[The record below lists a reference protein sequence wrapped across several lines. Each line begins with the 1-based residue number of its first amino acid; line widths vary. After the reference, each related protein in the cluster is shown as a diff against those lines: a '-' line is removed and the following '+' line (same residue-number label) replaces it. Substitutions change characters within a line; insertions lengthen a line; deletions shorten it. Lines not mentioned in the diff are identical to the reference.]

1 MSVLTLVR
9 HGQASFGAERYDRL
23 SPLGERQAEHL
34 REHFETIG
42 QPPDRLIA
50 GRPDRQQSTARILAG
65 PRNIDITIDEAFDEY
80 DAGTLLRLHAERHGT
95 TITDLM
101 GADGRIDPRRFQRRL
116 ETVGLAWIAGELAD
130 PTLERWSD
138 FRARVARGLA
148 TAMDRADRGTRVIVC
163 TSAGVIGAA
172 VGELLGL
179 GDREALKL
187 SWSVHNSS
195 MTQIL
200 FDDERR
206 SLRCFNATPH
216 LEHPKRRS
224 LLTYR

>member
-23 SPLGERQAEHL
+23 SPIGERQAQHL
-34 REHFETIG
+34 REHLASIG
-42 QPPDRLIA
+42 HLPDRLIA
-50 GRPDRQQSTARILAG
+50 GTLDRQQSTARILAG
-65 PRNIDITIDEAFDEY
+65 DHDVTLTIDDAFDEY

-95 TITDLM
+95 SIADLLN
-101 GADGRIDPRRFQRRL
+101 ADGTIDPRRFQRRL
-116 ETVGLAWIAGELAD
+116 EAVGLAWVEGSLAA
-130 PTLERWSD
+130 PTLERWPE
-138 FRARVARGLA
+138 FRARVARGLDSVMTQA
-148 TAMDRADRGTRVIVC
+148 GRGTRVIVC

-179 GDREALKL
+179 GDQEALKL

-195 MTQIL
+195 VTQVL
-200 FDDERR
+200 FDGERR
-206 SLRCFNATPH
+206 SLRCFNAVPH
-216 LEHPKRRS
+216 LEHPERRS

>member
-34 REHFETIG
+34 RQHFEAIG
-42 QPPDRLIA
+42 HLPHRLIA
-50 GRPDRQQSTARILAG
+50 GRLDRQQSTARILAG
-65 PRNIDITIDEAFDEY
+65 SRNVELVIDDAFDEY

-95 TITDLM
+95 SIADLM
-101 GADGRIDPRRFQRRL
+101 GDEGRIDARRFQRRL
-116 ETVGLAWIAGELAD
+116 ETVGLAWVAGELAA
-130 PTLERWSD
+130 PTLERWPE
-138 FRARVARGLA
+138 FRSRVGRGLA
-148 TAMDRADRGTRVIVC
+148 TVMDQAGRGTRVIVC

-179 GDREALKL
+179 DDRETLKL

-200 FDDERR
+200 FDGERR
-206 SLRCFNATPH
+206 SLRCFNTVPH
-216 LEHPKRRS
+216 LEHPERRN